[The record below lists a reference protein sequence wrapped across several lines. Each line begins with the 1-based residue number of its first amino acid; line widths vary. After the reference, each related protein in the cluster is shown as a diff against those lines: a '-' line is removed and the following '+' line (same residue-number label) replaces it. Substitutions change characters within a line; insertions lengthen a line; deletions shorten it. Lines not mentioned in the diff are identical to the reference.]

1 MMTVRV
7 SGYVALIFSF
17 FIAWAVVDAQQT
29 APATP
34 PILAPAAA
42 APDSASAPPLSPPDT
57 KPAPATPLDRQKL
70 ELGGKLWQPQ
80 WDTIVENALPESL
93 LTGQVPHDVRRFC
106 PKFYEISDVDKR
118 AFWAYFFQALAA
130 AEAGL
135 NPTSHVRHDVSPEY
149 ATDEVT
155 HLHVRCEGLLQL
167 TYADEKRYGCN
178 FDWDVDRLLKP
189 GDPARTILEPKNNLE
204 CGVKILTR
212 QVIDNHEALF
222 SPRSYWATLE
232 QGTASYRVFAKQ
244 MTNPPLACGYR
255 AHRRFLRRLAER

>member
-1 MMTVRV
+1 MTAERV
-7 SGYVALIFSF
+7 SRYAALALSLAVICGTAGY
-17 FIAWAVVDAQQT
+17 AQQT
-29 APATP
+29 ESAAPPDAAPAS
-34 PILAPAAA
+34 ADSVPAAA
-42 APDSASAPPLSPPDT
+42 VPAKDI
-57 KPAPATPLDRQKL
+57 KPAPATPLDSKKI
-70 ELGGKLWQPQ
+70 ELGRAKIWQPE

-93 LTGQVPHDVRRFC
+93 LTEQVPRDVRRFC
-106 PKFYEISDVDKR
+106 PRFYGMTNVDKR

-135 NPTSHVRHDVSPEY
+135 NPTSHVRHTVSPEY

-178 FDWDVDRLLKP
+178 FDWDVDRELKA
-189 GDPARTILEPKNNLE
+189 GDPARTILQPKNNLE

-212 QVIDNHEALF
+212 QIVDNHEPLF

-232 QGTASYRVFAKQ
+232 PGTRSFRVFVKQ